1 MKNKFKISLM
11 AILLVCFVASAGWG
25 VHTWKG
31 MYLENCTIQGTLTNE
46 GAISGAS
53 ALVFEG
59 ATADAYETTLA
70 ITDPT
75 ADKTITF
82 PDHTGSLCLVGGGP
96 ELADGIWGTAAG
108 DLVFEGNTA
117 NDHETTLDLTDPTAD
132 RTITVPNASGAIM
145 VSTLVTNAPEVAN
158 SVTGGTGTLI
168 FEGSGVDDHEMTVAV
183 TNPTAD
189 RTITLPDS
197 SISAA
202 EFGTLTGILATTDEL
217 NRAADVSTR
226 IVTLVETGAITL
238 ATHEGKICLLG
249 EVGGDAKVTLTLPEA
264 TGSGAVYRFVVSVV
278 NTSQYCFQTVDA
290 ANCSFYGSANLLDA
304 DAAAQTAYTPAA
316 TDDLITLNGTTTG
329 GQLGDFVE
337 LIDFDTDKWGVVGQL
352 VCPAGSNVATPF
364 SGA

>member
-25 VHTWKG
+25 VKTWKS
-31 MYLENCTIQGTLTNE
+31 MYLENCTIRGTLTNS
-46 GAISGAS
+46 GVISGAS
-53 ALVFEG
+53 AFVFEG
-59 ATADAYETTLA
+59 ATPDAYETTLS
-70 ITDPT
+70 I
-75 ADKTITF
+75 
-82 PDHTGSLCLVGGGP
+82 
-96 ELADGIWGTAAG
+96 
-108 DLVFEGNTA
+108 
-117 NDHETTLDLTDPTAD
+117 TDPTAD
-132 RTITVPNASGAIM
+132 RTITW
-145 VSTLVTNAPEVAN
+145 
-158 SVTGGTGTLI
+158 
-168 FEGSGVDDHEMTVAV
+168 
-183 TNPTAD
+183 
-189 RTITLPDS
+189 PDS

-238 ATHEGKICLLG
+238 ALHEGKVCLLG
-249 EVGGDAKVTLTLPEA
+249 EVGGNAKVTLTLPEA

-278 NTSQYCFQTVDA
+278 NTSEYCFQTVDA

-304 DAAAQTAYTPAA
+304 DANAQTAYTPAA

-352 VCPAGSNVATPF
+352 VCPTGSNVATPF